1 MRKDIKSNF
10 KIEKNGLFIS
20 KKISE
25 RENCLGRISLF
36 LWNKEILRVLEWKN
50 MNY

>member
-10 KIEKNGLFIS
+10 KIEKKGLFIS
-20 KKISE
+20 RKFLE

-36 LWNKEILRVLEWKN
+36 FMK
-50 MNY
+50 